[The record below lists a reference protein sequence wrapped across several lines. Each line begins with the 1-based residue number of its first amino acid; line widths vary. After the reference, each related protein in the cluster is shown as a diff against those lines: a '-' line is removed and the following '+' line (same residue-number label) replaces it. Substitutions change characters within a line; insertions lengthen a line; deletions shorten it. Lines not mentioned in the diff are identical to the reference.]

1 MAPEIFRAERLT
13 RRYRDLPV
21 VSGVSLS
28 LAAGEGVC
36 LLGGNGAGKTTLLGM
51 AATLIPPS
59 AGTLCYR
66 GAPAAEALP
75 EARGRIGYASHESLL
90 YRELTVREN
99 LAFHRRL
106 HRSAADLDA
115 LLDAHRLA
123 AWADLPARLLSRGTA
138 QRVSLARA
146 FLHEPELLL
155 LDEPFAG
162 LDGPARDRLTAALR
176 RAREAGA
183 ALLLATH
190 DLDRG
195 LEVTDRA
202 LVLRAGQVVFS
213 GPNADRPTIERAY
226 ADRGGDR

>member
-59 AGTLCYR
+59 AGTLFYR

-90 YRELTVREN
+90 YRELTAREN

-115 LLDAHRLA
+115 LLDAHGLA
-123 AWADLPARLLSRGTA
+123 ARADLPARLLSRGTA

-176 RAREAGA
+176 RAREGGA

-195 LEVTDRA
+195 LEATDRA

-213 GPNADRPTIERAY
+213 GPNADRPEIERAY